1 MSKKTNTLFFILVA
15 TIFNILVT
23 IASFLVLLLFFTL
36 VIMPRLPENAATW
49 AIPVIFVGSI
59 AVSFLVYRMVL
70 KFFLKKVDME
80 KHFDPIFGS
89 RKAPMR
95 RD

>member
-23 IASFLVLLLFFTL
+23 IASFLVLLLLFTL
-36 VIMPRLPENAATW
+36 VMPRLPENAATW
-49 AIPVIFVGSI
+49 ALPVIFVGAI
-59 AVSFLVYRMVL
+59 AVSFLVYRMAL